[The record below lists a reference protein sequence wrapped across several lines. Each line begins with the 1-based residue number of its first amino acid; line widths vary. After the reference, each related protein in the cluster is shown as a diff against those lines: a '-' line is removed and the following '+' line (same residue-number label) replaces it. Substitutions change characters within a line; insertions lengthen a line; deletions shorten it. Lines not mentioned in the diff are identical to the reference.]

1 LIIFDLVVI
10 LGLTQ
15 PFEVLSDFHNDKI
28 WHKTCFFLGHFL
40 LSGLYFAE
48 DGAVAVLWEYGDRT
62 EWCEKIYSY
71 AAPLYVRNMLE
82 KYEHLIC
89 LFFFCVLIYVPKVPA
104 AICLDPP
111 IWADEFTSNHSRWEW
126 SYNSGTGYKRL
137 GTVGGASVVEI
148 GITDRSTSSS
158 YSDCSLHE
166 KDYRYSYGTFEARL
180 RCTDEEGNGTRGW
193 GTWNYQ
199 NPSSVDVAWF
209 WSASS
214 ESDPLMRGLQAMVT
228 VDSKPV
234 FQQHIS
240 DIDIREWHIY
250 RIEFSS
256 EGTRFYVDGNLV
268 ASTPEYPR
276 KKQRSEIWIDNYV
289 IQLMGGVPIP
299 SGYAD
304 VEQDQIMYIDWVK
317 FYNDFDS
324 RCAIDAPSSLRIIA
338 DIE

>member
-1 LIIFDLVVI
+1 MAI
-10 LGLTQ
+10 LC
-15 PFEVLSDFHNDKI
+15 K
-28 WHKTCFFLGHFL
+28 
-40 LSGLYFAE
+40 
-48 DGAVAVLWEYGDRT
+48 YGDRI
-62 EWCEKIYSY
+62 EWCEKIYS
-71 AAPLYVRNMLE
+71 PTTPSYVKNMLE
-82 KYEHLIC
+82 KLEHLIY
-89 LFFFCVLIYVPKVPA
+89 LFIFCILICVPKTPA

-111 IWADEFTSNHSRWEW
+111 IWADEFTSYHSRWDW

-137 GTVGGASVVEI
+137 TTVDGTSVVEI

-166 KDYRYSYGTFEARL
+166 NNYSYSYGTFEARL
-180 RCTDEEGNGTRGW
+180 RCTDEEGKGTRGW

-214 ESDPLMRGLQAMVT
+214 DSDPLMRGLQVMVT
-228 VDSKPV
+228 VDSNTV
-234 FQQHIS
+234 FQQYIPN
-240 DIDIREWHIY
+240 IDIREWHIY

-276 KKQRSEIWIDNYV
+276 KPQRSEIWIDNYV
-289 IQLMGGVPIP
+289 IQLIGGVPTP
-299 SGYAD
+299 SAYAD

-317 FYNDFDS
+317 FYNDYDS
-324 RCAIDAPSSLRIIA
+324 RCVINAPSNLRIIEN
-338 DIE
+338 IE